1 MNKAH
6 YKYYSI
12 FSKLTLLI
20 FITCSSFS
28 YAATPGDPVMSEDIS
43 VNNSFDDQAAVLM
56 LAEVD
61 CIDDVTGKPCDGAL
75 NIPSGTLVIP
85 GEGQAVKSEKKCVRV
100 CDKWGER
107 CNINPRT
114 GQKKCMRM
122 CETFGEDC
130 F

>member
-6 YKYYSI
+6 YKNYSI
-12 FSKLTLLI
+12 CSKLTLLI

-28 YAATPGDPVMSEDIS
+28 YAATPGDPVMSEDTHMKKSPIS
-43 VNNSFDDQAAVLM
+43 QAPVLM

-75 NIPSGTLVIP
+75 DIPSGTLVIP

-100 CDKWGER
+100 CDKWGKR

-122 CETFGEDC
+122 CESFGEDC

>member
-1 MNKAH
+1 
-6 YKYYSI
+6 
-12 FSKLTLLI
+12 
-20 FITCSSFS
+20 
-28 YAATPGDPVMSEDIS
+28 MSENTSMETFS
-43 VNNSFDDQAAVLM
+43 VTQESVLM

-85 GEGQAVKSEKKCVRV
+85 GEGQAAKSEKKCVRV

-122 CETFGEDC
+122 CESFGEDC

>member
-12 FSKLTLLI
+12 FSKLSLLI
-20 FITCSSFS
+20 FLSWCTLS
-28 YAATPGDPVMSEDIS
+28 YAATPDSPGMPEDIS
-43 VNNSFDDQAAVLM
+43 MNNAFEYQAPVLM

-75 NIPSGTLVIP
+75 NIPSGTLIVP

-122 CETFGEDC
+122 CESFGEDC